1 MSGGLPCGIY
11 DALLDTSLQDLLSRS
26 PELRSV
32 LGKLDPEEQ
41 PAKYAD
47 FVAKLVYQVLR
58 EETDP
63 ARRLEICNNLLAHVQ
78 DSCKESANIG
88 QLVPEKKSV
97 LLEITPPH
105 FAQQGIPRPQTSIS
119 ESSLFTGSARDPQLV
134 HELQAEMKSA
144 DSVDI
149 LVSFIK

>member
-26 PELRSV
+26 PELRFV

-58 EETDP
+58 
-63 ARRLEICNNLLAHVQ
+63 RRLIL
-78 DSCKESANIG
+78 
-88 QLVPEKKSV
+88 
-97 LLEITPPH
+97 
-105 FAQQGIPRPQTSIS
+105 QGGLRYAIIS
-119 ESSLFTGSARDPQLV
+119 WP
-134 HELQAEMKSA
+134 MC
-144 DSVDI
+144 
-149 LVSFIK
+149 